1 MRPKKEKID
10 YAYIFLSFLLS
21 VMFLVIL
28 FSTNNNE
35 DLLYDSKIYLFAS
48 IMSFI
53 LYSYHKS
60 FRLCGFLLVI
70 LFLYFYKKNYLRRI

>member
-1 MRPKKEKID
+1 MEQEKEKID
-10 YAYIFLSFLLS
+10 YIFILLSFFLS

-28 FSTNNNE
+28 FSKNNE
-35 DLLYDSKIYLFAS
+35 DDLLFNSKIYLYAS

-60 FRLCGFLLVI
+60 FRLCAFLLVI
-70 LFLYFYKKNYLRRI
+70 LFLYFLRKTI

>member
-1 MRPKKEKID
+1 MRSEKEKYD
-10 YAYIFLSFLLS
+10 YGYIFLSFLLS

-28 FSTNNNE
+28 FGKNNE
-35 DLLYDSKIYLFAS
+35 DALLYDSKIYLFAS

-70 LFLYFYKKNYLRRI
+70 LFLYFFKKKTI

>member
-1 MRPKKEKID
+1 MINLDKEEQP
-10 YAYIFLSFLLS
+10 LNTLLLI
-21 VMFLVIL
+21 LVIL
-28 FSTNNNE
+28 FGKNNE
-35 DLLYDSKIYLFAS
+35 DALLYDSKIYLFAS

-70 LFLYFYKKNYLRRI
+70 LFLYFFKKKTI